1 VRLEDPP
8 GLSPITTVGRLPR
21 FEEEAPGVVLL
32 RNCMGLAETRSTIA
46 DEVAHLAGAS
56 EREAAA
62 TRPSGVGAWWA
73 TPREPA
79 EPTAGD
85 CAIHAAEQRVRRERM
100 TSAGGDLSVSCSP
113 RPRAPCTRLRLR
125 LVLRQERGTTAPAA
139 GGALEGRRPRPRD
152 IRPWSVA
159 PPRKRELPPSGP
171 EPSSVVAHPSRL
183 YESGGFRMSQSHR
196 GRVALCRSG

>member
-1 VRLEDPP
+1 MTRYGGPWLVYVRLEDPP

-21 FEEEAPGVVLL
+21 FEEAPGVVLL
-32 RNCMGLAETRSTIA
+32 RNCMGLAETWSTIA

-73 TPREPA
+73 TAREPA

-85 CAIHAAEQRVRRERM
+85 CAIRAAEQRVRRERM

-113 RPRAPCTRLRLR
+113 RRRAPCTRLRLR

-159 PPRKRELPPSGP
+159 PPRKHSPTNPGKP
-171 EPSSVVAHPSRL
+171 
-183 YESGGFRMSQSHR
+183 G
-196 GRVALCRSG
+196 

>member
-1 VRLEDPP
+1 MTRYGGPWLAYVRLEDPP

-21 FEEEAPGVVLL
+21 FEEAPGVVLL
-32 RNCMGLAETRSTIA
+32 RNCMGLAATRSTIA

-85 CAIHAAEQRVRRERM
+85 CGF
-100 TSAGGDLSVSCSP
+100 TP
-113 RPRAPCTRLRLR
+113 
-125 LVLRQERGTTAPAA
+125 
-139 GGALEGRRPRPRD
+139 
-152 IRPWSVA
+152 
-159 PPRKRELPPSGP
+159 
-171 EPSSVVAHPSRL
+171 PSSVFA
-183 YESGGFRMSQSHR
+183 ENE
-196 GRVALCRSG
+196 